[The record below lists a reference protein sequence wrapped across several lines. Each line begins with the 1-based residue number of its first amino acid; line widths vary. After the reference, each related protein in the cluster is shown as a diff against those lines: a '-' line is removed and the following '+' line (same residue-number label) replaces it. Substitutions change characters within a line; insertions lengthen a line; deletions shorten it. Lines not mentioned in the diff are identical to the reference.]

1 MTYVQVDK
9 QADNEIAKIGLPNN
23 VSVSGTITANSSFTQ
38 KVTLF
43 TDSKELY
50 VFEGRGERVL
60 LGSLQNQ
67 FDSPFKVKVE
77 HQEGDKWLG
86 SSLRTG
92 GPYSI
97 GSSNFLIVVA
107 ESGDDS
113 DYNDIVVQF
122 SWKS

>member
-23 VSVSGTITANSSFTQ
+23 VSVSGTITAHSSFTQ

-43 TDSKELY
+43 TDSQELY

-60 LGSLQNQ
+60 IGSLQNQ
-67 FDSPFKVKVE
+67 FDSPFQVKVE